1 MKKIAIQ
8 GVPGSYHDIAAH
20 KFFPGEEIEL
30 ICCSTFEE
38 VFANIKQDSNVIGM
52 LAIENTIAGSL
63 LHNYEL
69 LRESGMTIVGEHKL
83 RIKHSFMCLPDDNW
97 ETLTEVN
104 SHPVALAQC
113 REFLIQHPKL
123 KIVETEDTAGS
134 AEAIKR
140 ENLKGHAA
148 ICSRYA
154 ADLYGMKVLEEG
166 IETNKHNF
174 TRFLVVADP
183 WKADDL
189 RERSKVNKA
198 KEHQPYNIQPADR
211 LANVSEYYF
220 SRKLKEVAQM
230 NAEGKNVISLGI
242 GSPDMPPS
250 EETVN
255 VLCEQAKRPDAH
267 GYQPTVG
274 IPELRKAM
282 ADWYKRWYHV
292 ELDPAT
298 EIQPLIGSKE
308 GILHVTLAL
317 VNPGDQVLVPNP
329 GYPTYTSLNKIFT
342 EYS

>member
-148 ICSRYA
+148 ICSKVA
-154 ADLYGMKVLEEG
+154 AERYGMKILQEG

-183 WKADDL
+183 WQVDEL
-189 RERSKVNKA
+189 RRCQSSDINKA
-198 KEHQPYNIQPADR
+198 SMVFTLPHTEGSLSQVLSILSFYNINLTKIQSLPIIGREWEYQFYVD
-211 LANVSEYYF
+211 VSFNDYLRYKQSIAAITPLTKELKILGEY
-220 SRKLKEVAQM
+220 
-230 NAEGKNVISLGI
+230 AEGKSNV
-242 GSPDMPPS
+242 
-250 EETVN
+250 
-255 VLCEQAKRPDAH
+255 
-267 GYQPTVG
+267 
-274 IPELRKAM
+274 
-282 ADWYKRWYHV
+282 
-292 ELDPAT
+292 
-298 EIQPLIGSKE
+298 
-308 GILHVTLAL
+308 
-317 VNPGDQVLVPNP
+317 
-329 GYPTYTSLNKIFT
+329 
-342 EYS
+342 

>member
-104 SHPVALAQC
+104 SHPIALMQC
-113 REFLIQHPKL
+113 REFLGQHPGIKV
-123 KIVETEDTAGS
+123 VEGEDTARS
-134 AEAIKR
+134 AEIIQQ
-140 ENLKGHAA
+140 EHLKGHAA
-148 ICSRYA
+148 ICSKA
-154 ADLYGMKVLEEG
+154 AAERYGMKVLQEG

-183 WKADDL
+183 WQVDELSRHRNK
-189 RERSKVNKA
+189 EVNKA
-198 KEHQPYNIQPADR
+198 SMVFTLPHTEGSLSQVLSILSFYRINLTKIQSLPIIGR
-211 LANVSEYYF
+211 EWEYQFYVDVVF
-220 SRKLKEVAQM
+220 
-230 NAEGKNVISLGI
+230 
-242 GSPDMPPS
+242 D
-250 EETVN
+250 N
-255 VLCEQAKRPDAH
+255 VLKYKQSIVAITPLTK
-267 GYQPTVG
+267 
-274 IPELRKAM
+274 ELK
-282 ADWYKRWYHV
+282 
-292 ELDPAT
+292 
-298 EIQPLIGSKE
+298 
-308 GILHVTLAL
+308 IL
-317 VNPGDQVLVPNP
+317 G
-329 GYPTYTSLNKIFT
+329 
-342 EYS
+342 EYEDGKSTI

>member
-38 VFANIKQDSNVIGM
+38 IFSNMKQDSNVIGM

-69 LRESGMTIVGEHKL
+69 LRESGMTIIGEHKL
-83 RIKHSFMCLPDDNW
+83 RIKHSFMCLPDDDWN
-97 ETLTEVN
+97 TLTEVN

-123 KIVETEDTAGS
+123 KIVETEATAGS

-148 ICSRYA
+148 ICSKIA
-154 ADLYGMKVLEEG
+154 AERYGMKVLQEG

-183 WKADDL
+183 WQVD
-189 RERSKVNKA
+189 
-198 KEHQPYNIQPADR
+198 
-211 LANVSEYYF
+211 
-220 SRKLKEVAQM
+220 
-230 NAEGKNVISLGI
+230 
-242 GSPDMPPS
+242 
-250 EETVN
+250 
-255 VLCEQAKRPDAH
+255 
-267 GYQPTVG
+267 
-274 IPELRKAM
+274 ELR
-282 ADWYKRWYHV
+282 
-292 ELDPAT
+292 
-298 EIQPLIGSKE
+298 
-308 GILHVTLAL
+308 
-317 VNPGDQVLVPNP
+317 
-329 GYPTYTSLNKIFT
+329 
-342 EYS
+342 

>member
-198 KEHQPYNIQPADR
+198 NIVFSLPHNEGSLSQVLSIFSFYKINLTKIQSLPIIGRFACSHNTLTVSSEGGMSGLPIPKLITFFPSAYSPNIFSSFVNDYLRYKQSIDAVSPLTKELKI
-211 LANVSEYYF
+211 LGEY
-220 SRKLKEVAQM
+220 
-230 NAEGKNVISLGI
+230 AEG
-242 GSPDMPPS
+242 
-250 EETVN
+250 
-255 VLCEQAKRPDAH
+255 
-267 GYQPTVG
+267 
-274 IPELRKAM
+274 
-282 ADWYKRWYHV
+282 
-292 ELDPAT
+292 
-298 EIQPLIGSKE
+298 
-308 GILHVTLAL
+308 
-317 VNPGDQVLVPNP
+317 
-329 GYPTYTSLNKIFT
+329 TSTI
-342 EYS
+342 

>member
-154 ADLYGMKVLEEG
+154 ADLYGMKVLEEAAQASLTESLPQ
-166 IETNKHNF
+166 ILPRSFCRAADFSKTYLFSSFSFLPCLSFLNF
-174 TRFLVVADP
+174 FSMLFPPYPQRTGNANGRVA
-183 WKADDL
+183 
-189 RERSKVNKA
+189 S
-198 KEHQPYNIQPADR
+198 
-211 LANVSEYYF
+211 
-220 SRKLKEVAQM
+220 
-230 NAEGKNVISLGI
+230 
-242 GSPDMPPS
+242 
-250 EETVN
+250 
-255 VLCEQAKRPDAH
+255 
-267 GYQPTVG
+267 
-274 IPELRKAM
+274 
-282 ADWYKRWYHV
+282 
-292 ELDPAT
+292 
-298 EIQPLIGSKE
+298 
-308 GILHVTLAL
+308 
-317 VNPGDQVLVPNP
+317 
-329 GYPTYTSLNKIFT
+329 
-342 EYS
+342 